1 LNKNIKLIFN
11 YWLGPILF
19 VILSVSLYRQIIR
32 QPDLPQ
38 RWEQVKASWQ
48 QPAFWFI
55 FLLMLVNWGIES
67 RKWQFQIRS
76 LQPLSFFKAFQSVL
90 AGSSITMLTPNRIG
104 EYGGR
109 ILFIDPDKRLAA
121 IPLTIL
127 GSISQLAITMLAG
140 AVGFFYLRLHASPA
154 SEPIEMPW
162 FLNNFFGF
170 MSVASSLLLLL
181 LYFKVPMLTR
191 WVARISFLKSLV
203 KYLGAAEHVSRKL
216 LLRILILSAIRYAV
230 FILQYVWMLDLMN
243 VDLDTLFAVCL
254 LTQFFQVM
262 VLAPTIGF
270 TELPVRATAGT
281 AILSLFSNNL
291 VGIQATIFAIWL
303 INIVVP
309 ALLGSVCILGVKL
322 TKDT

>member
-1 LNKNIKLIFN
+1 MQPVFWLI
-11 YWLGPILF
+11 L
-19 VILSVSLYRQIIR
+19 
-32 QPDLPQ
+32 
-38 RWEQVKASWQ
+38 
-48 QPAFWFI
+48 
-55 FLLMLVNWGIES
+55 LLMLVNWGLES

-109 ILFIDPDKRLAA
+109 ILFIEPDNRLAA

-127 GSISQLAITMLAG
+127 GSISQLSITMIAG
-140 AVGFFYLRLHASPA
+140 SIGFLYLRYGSVEIRKLTD
-154 SEPIEMPW
+154 IPW
-162 FLNNFFGF
+162 FLNNLIGLISLF
-170 MSVASSLLLLL
+170 SALLLLL

-191 WVARISFLKSLV
+191 WVSKIRFLKSLV

-216 LLRILILSAIRYAV
+216 LLRILILSAIRYGV

-243 VDLDTLFAVCL
+243 VQLNPLFAICL

-281 AILSLFSNNL
+281 AILSLFSSNW
-291 VGIQATIFAIWL
+291 VGIQAAIFTIWL